1 MRPPTKTCPRDA
13 KHQKSLKDSVQCL
26 LHLLQGENLDGLGS
40 RFGLEDARFLGEGVD
55 SLASFGRGAA
65 LHGETSEA
73 GNNELTTLPANEQ
86 MIINLH

>member
-1 MRPPTKTCPRDA
+1 VITNDFNVRKTS
-13 KHQKSLKDSVQCL
+13 KKILTMY
-26 LHLLQGENLDGLGS
+26 GL
-40 RFGLEDARFLGEGVD
+40 RLEDARFLGEGVD